1 MEYIDKRIDEYSG
14 LFDLYIDGKPTPPEY
29 KDDPVARYI
38 EEICQDS
45 GNQELCRKEEAWKE
59 IFRKEIISMLEGILP
74 VLSVIE
80 KEYEEEKELLS
91 HFFASN
97 IEQKRLAWNGIAKHL
112 HDTFDSCMF
121 NIHGYIQ
128 EFWKKQKTTDGIF
141 DAMEAN
147 WKEANKKRKDK
158 KIEQVL
164 SRSMQNLEQEILS
177 CGDTDYKKEQKKAS
191 FFYKHP
197 QLKEIA
203 KNMGREKEKSDETDD
218 STMTKYIPILLKHS
232 HDKQDIDGVSLGNNL
247 DSLLP
252 MEIAMLDSPTFY
264 AKFAKRQLQQFSS
277 KAAQTK
283 QEKSTVHY
291 KKPRL
296 QQGPMIICIDT
307 SGSMSGRPLEIAK
320 SLMQQLAAI
329 AKREK
334 RSCFLISFSI
344 RTKTLDLAR
353 PSNYYKM
360 DKFFKDSFSGGTCG
374 EEMLREIFKML
385 DSEKYSMA
393 DALII
398 SDFCFPLPIAK
409 TMKRLKEEQS
419 KGTRLYGLNLQR
431 RNPYAKDYGEILDK
445 MWNL

>member
-1 MEYIDKRIDEYSG
+1 MEDIDKRVDGYSG
-14 LFDLYIDGKPTPPEY
+14 LFDLYIEGQSVPQEF
-29 KDDPVARYI
+29 KDDPVAGYI
-38 EEICQDS
+38 EEICQDP
-45 GNQELCRKEEAWKE
+45 GNQELCRKSEAWKE
-59 IFRKEIISMLEGILP
+59 IFRKEIVSMLEGILP
-74 VLSVIE
+74 VVSQIE
-80 KEYEEEKELLS
+80 KEYEDELELLS
-91 HFFASN
+91 RFFSYG

-112 HDTFDSCMF
+112 HEAFDSSMF

-128 EFWKKQKTTDGIF
+128 EFWKKQKSTDEIF
-141 DAMEAN
+141 EAMEAN
-147 WKEANKKRKDK
+147 WKEASKQRKDK
-158 KIEQVL
+158 KIEKVL

-177 CGDTDYKKEQKKAS
+177 CGDADYKKEQRKAS
-191 FFYKHP
+191 VFHRYP

-203 KNMGREKEKSDETDD
+203 KKMGREKEKSEEMDD
-218 STMTKYIPILLKHS
+218 ATMTKYIPILLKHS
-232 HDKQDIDGVSLGNNL
+232 HDKQDIDGISLGNDL

-252 MEIAMLDSPTFY
+252 TEIAMMDSPTFY

-283 QEKSTVHY
+283 QEKSTVRY

-296 QQGPMIICIDT
+296 LQGPMIICIDT
-307 SGSMSGRPLEIAK
+307 SGSMSGRPVEIAK
-320 SLMQQLAAI
+320 SLLQQLAAI
-329 AKREK
+329 AKKEK

-398 SDFCFPLPIAK
+398 SDFCFPIPIEK
-409 TMKRLKEEQS
+409 TMKRLKEEQR
-419 KGTRLYGLNLQR
+419 KGTRLYGLNVQR
-431 RNPYAKDYGEILDK
+431 RNPYAKDYEKILDK

>member
-1 MEYIDKRIDEYSG
+1 MEDIDKRIDEYSG
-14 LFDLYIDGKPTPPEY
+14 LFDLYIEGKPIPPEY
-29 KDDPVARYI
+29 KDDPVAGYI

-45 GNQELCRKEEAWKE
+45 GNKELCRKEETWKE

-74 VLSVIE
+74 VVSTIE
-80 KEYEEEKELLS
+80 REYEEEMKILS

-112 HDTFDSCMF
+112 HDTFDSSMF

-128 EFWKKQKTTDGIF
+128 EFGKKQKTTDEIF

-147 WKEANKKRKDK
+147 WKEASKKRKDQK
-158 KIEQVL
+158 IAQVLSNSMQKIEQ
-164 SRSMQNLEQEILS
+164 EIIT
-177 CGDTDYKKEQKKAS
+177 CGDIDYKKEQKKAR
-191 FFYKHP
+191 FFHKYP

-203 KNMGREKEKSDETDD
+203 KKMGREKERSEEMDD
-218 STMTKYIPILLKHS
+218 ATMTRYIPILLKHS
-232 HDKQDIDGVSLGNNL
+232 HDRQDIDGVSLGNDL

-252 MEIAMLDSPTFY
+252 TEIAMMDSPTFY

-277 KAAQTK
+277 KAAQNK
-283 QEKSTVHY
+283 REKSTVHY

-296 QQGPMIICIDT
+296 LQGPMIICIDT

-320 SLMQQLAAI
+320 SLLQQLAAI
-329 AKREK
+329 AKKEK

-353 PSNYYKM
+353 PSNYYKI
-360 DKFFKDSFSGGTCG
+360 DKFFKGCFSGGTNG
-374 EEMLREIFKML
+374 EEMLMEIFKML

-398 SDFCFPLPIAK
+398 SDFCFPLPIK
-409 TMKRLKEEQS
+409 KQCR
-419 KGTRLYGLNLQR
+419 
-431 RNPYAKDYGEILDK
+431 D
-445 MWNL
+445 

>member
-1 MEYIDKRIDEYSG
+1 
-14 LFDLYIDGKPTPPEY
+14 
-29 KDDPVARYI
+29 
-38 EEICQDS
+38 
-45 GNQELCRKEEAWKE
+45 
-59 IFRKEIISMLEGILP
+59 
-74 VLSVIE
+74 
-80 KEYEEEKELLS
+80 
-91 HFFASN
+91 
-97 IEQKRLAWNGIAKHL
+97 
-112 HDTFDSCMF
+112 
-121 NIHGYIQ
+121 
-128 EFWKKQKTTDGIF
+128 
-141 DAMEAN
+141 
-147 WKEANKKRKDK
+147 
-158 KIEQVL
+158 
-164 SRSMQNLEQEILS
+164 
-177 CGDTDYKKEQKKAS
+177 
-191 FFYKHP
+191 
-197 QLKEIA
+197 
-203 KNMGREKEKSDETDD
+203 
-218 STMTKYIPILLKHS
+218 
-232 HDKQDIDGVSLGNNL
+232 
-247 DSLLP
+247 
-252 MEIAMLDSPTFY
+252 
-264 AKFAKRQLQQFSS
+264 
-277 KAAQTK
+277 
-283 QEKSTVHY
+283 
-291 KKPRL
+291 
-296 QQGPMIICIDT
+296 MIICIDT

-344 RTKTLDLAR
+344 RTKTLNLAR